1 MTQNDA
7 EKTHKCA
14 FCLYCS
20 KRRFDLKRHHNAK
33 HKDKIFEN
41 NGSEQIVQNV
51 IPNVQNVIP
60 NVQNVIPN
68 VQNVILKTFSCSK
81 CNKIYKTLRHL
92 HNHETNCNKVDSLT
106 CPRCMISFTN
116 RHNKNRH
123 IKADKCKA
131 RSIIH
136 ARAPNIQNI
145 TNNNTTNNIQNIIQ
159 NQNIYN
165 TTNNTTN
172 NTNNLII
179 NNFGSERIDHISH
192 DDIVKMLTSGLNT
205 IPLYIEKKHFDK
217 EFPEN
222 NNITFTNENKCKV
235 MENNKWKERDIGTLS
250 SKLIQDNSEVL
261 LLYCDNNEMNLL
273 NVLQDEEKFKF
284 IKHKLFI
291 VYDKSESQKYNEIL
305 SKIKDLIKNSKL

>member
-1 MTQNDA
+1 MPFPYTKCRFCDY
-7 EKTHKCA
+7 KTDVKCN
-14 FCLYCS
+14 LI
-20 KRRFDLKRHHNAK
+20 RHHNAK
-33 HKDKIFEN
+33 HKDKLFEN
-41 NGSEQIVQNV
+41 NDSKQIVQNV
-51 IPNVQNVIP
+51 CPNEQNVCP
-60 NVQNVIPN
+60 NEQNVCPMCF
-68 VQNVILKTFSCSK
+68 KTYKTKRHLNKHKSLCKGIDELTCSK
-81 CNKIYKTLRHL
+81 
-92 HNHETNCNKVDSLT
+92 
-106 CPRCMISFTN
+106 CMISFTTRSAKHKHIKRN
-116 RHNKNRH
+116 NCSARSVIHYHNK
-123 IKADKCKA
+123 
-131 RSIIH
+131 
-136 ARAPNIQNI
+136 
-145 TNNNTTNNIQNIIQ
+145 NIQNIIQ

-165 TTNNTTN
+165 TTNNTN

>member
-1 MTQNDA
+1 MPFPYTKCRFCDYKTDVKCNLIRHQN
-7 EKTHKCA
+7 T
-14 FCLYCS
+14 
-20 KRRFDLKRHHNAK
+20 K
-33 HKDKIFEN
+33 HKDKLFEN
-41 NGSEQIVQNV
+41 NESKQTVQND
-51 IPNVQNVIP
+51 IPNVQNVCP
-60 NVQNVIPN
+60 NEQNVCPN
-68 VQNVILKTFSCSK
+68 EQNVCPMCYKTYKTKRHLNKHKTLCKGIDELTCSK
-81 CNKIYKTLRHL
+81 CMT
-92 HNHETNCNKVDSLT
+92 
-106 CPRCMISFTN
+106 SFTTRSAKHKHIKRN
-116 RHNKNRH
+116 NCSARSVIHYHNK
-123 IKADKCKA
+123 
-131 RSIIH
+131 
-136 ARAPNIQNI
+136 
-145 TNNNTTNNIQNIIQ
+145 NIQNIIQ
-159 NQNIYN
+159 NQNIY
-165 TTNNTTN
+165 NTTN

-179 NNFGSERIDHISH
+179 NNFGSERIDHISQ

>member
-1 MTQNDA
+1 VIKMPFPYTKCRFCDY
-7 EKTHKCA
+7 KTDVKCN
-14 FCLYCS
+14 LI
-20 KRRFDLKRHHNAK
+20 RHQNAK
-33 HKDKIFEN
+33 HKDQNIN
-41 NGSEQIVQNV
+41 NNELLKNVQNV
-51 IPNVQNVIP
+51 CPNVQNVCPNEQNVCP
-60 NVQNVIPN
+60 NVQNVCPMCY
-68 VQNVILKTFSCSK
+68 KTYKTKRHLNKHKSLCKGIDELTCSK
-81 CNKIYKTLRHL
+81 CMT
-92 HNHETNCNKVDSLT
+92 
-106 CPRCMISFTN
+106 SFTTRSAKHKHIKRN
-116 RHNKNRH
+116 NCSARSVIHYHNK
-123 IKADKCKA
+123 
-131 RSIIH
+131 
-136 ARAPNIQNI
+136 
-145 TNNNTTNNIQNIIQ
+145 NIQNIIQ

>member
-1 MTQNDA
+1 MPFPYTKCRFCDY
-7 EKTHKCA
+7 KTDVKCN
-14 FCLYCS
+14 LV
-20 KRRFDLKRHHNAK
+20 RHQNAK
-33 HKDKIFEN
+33 HKDKLFEN
-41 NGSEQIVQNV
+41 NETKQTVQNV
-51 IPNVQNVIP
+51 CPNVQNVCP
-60 NVQNVIPN
+60 NVQNVCPN
-68 VQNVILKTFSCSK
+68 EQNVCPMCYKTYKTKRHLNKHKSLCKGIDELTCSK
-81 CNKIYKTLRHL
+81 
-92 HNHETNCNKVDSLT
+92 
-106 CPRCMISFTN
+106 CMISFTTRSAKHKHIKRN
-116 RHNKNRH
+116 NCSARSVIHYHNK
-123 IKADKCKA
+123 
-131 RSIIH
+131 
-136 ARAPNIQNI
+136 
-145 TNNNTTNNIQNIIQ
+145 NIQNIIQ
-159 NQNIYN
+159 NQNIY
-165 TTNNTTN
+165 NTTN

-250 SKLIQDNSEVL
+250 SKLILDNSEVL

>member
-1 MTQNDA
+1 MKNI
-7 EKTHKCA
+7 E
-14 FCLYCS
+14 
-20 KRRFDLKRHHNAK
+20 
-33 HKDKIFEN
+33 
-41 NGSEQIVQNV
+41 
-51 IPNVQNVIP
+51 NVQNVCP
-60 NVQNVIPN
+60 NEQNVCPN
-68 VQNVILKTFSCSK
+68 EQNVCPNEQNVCPMCYKTYKTKRHLNKHKSLCKGIDELTCSK
-81 CNKIYKTLRHL
+81 
-92 HNHETNCNKVDSLT
+92 
-106 CPRCMISFTN
+106 CMISFTTRSAKHKHIKRN
-116 RHNKNRH
+116 NCSARSVIHYHNK
-123 IKADKCKA
+123 
-131 RSIIH
+131 
-136 ARAPNIQNI
+136 
-145 TNNNTTNNIQNIIQ
+145 NIQNIIQ
-159 NQNIYN
+159 NQNIY
-165 TTNNTTN
+165 NTTN

-179 NNFGSERIDHISH
+179 NNFGSERIDHISQ

-235 MENNKWKERDIGTLS
+235 MENNKWKERDISTLS

-261 LLYCDNNEMNLL
+261 LLYCDDNEMNLL

>member
-1 MTQNDA
+1 MIYN
-7 EKTHKCA
+7 
-14 FCLYCS
+14 CS
-20 KRRFDLKRHHNAK
+20 LCNYFTERKYNFIRHNANK
-33 HKDKIFEN
+33 HTKEYEN
-41 NGSEQIVQNV
+41 MKNIE
-51 IPNVQNVIP
+51 NVQNVCP
-60 NVQNVIPN
+60 NEQNVCPN
-68 VQNVILKTFSCSK
+68 EQNVCPNEQNVCPMCYKTYKTKRHLNKHKSLCKGIDELTCSK
-81 CNKIYKTLRHL
+81 
-92 HNHETNCNKVDSLT
+92 
-106 CPRCMISFTN
+106 CMISFTTRSAKHKHIKRN
-116 RHNKNRH
+116 NCSARSVIHYHNK
-123 IKADKCKA
+123 
-131 RSIIH
+131 
-136 ARAPNIQNI
+136 
-145 TNNNTTNNIQNIIQ
+145 NIQNIIQ

>member
-1 MTQNDA
+1 MIYN
-7 EKTHKCA
+7 
-14 FCLYCS
+14 CS
-20 KRRFDLKRHHNAK
+20 LCNYFTERKYNFIRHNANK
-33 HKDKIFEN
+33 HTKEYEN
-41 NGSEQIVQNV
+41 MRNIE
-51 IPNVQNVIP
+51 NVQNVCQ
-60 NVQNVIPN
+60 NVQNVCPN
-68 VQNVILKTFSCSK
+68 EQNVCPNEQNVCPMCYKTYKTKRHLNKHKSLCKGIDELTCSK
-81 CNKIYKTLRHL
+81 CMT
-92 HNHETNCNKVDSLT
+92 
-106 CPRCMISFTN
+106 SFTTRSAKHKHIKRN
-116 RHNKNRH
+116 NCSARSVIHYHNK
-123 IKADKCKA
+123 
-131 RSIIH
+131 
-136 ARAPNIQNI
+136 
-145 TNNNTTNNIQNIIQ
+145 NIQNIIQ

>member
-7 EKTHKCA
+7 EKTHKCV

-33 HKDKIFEN
+33 HKDKLFEN
-41 NGSEQIVQNV
+41 NDSEQIVQNV
-51 IPNVQNVIP
+51 CPNEQNVCPNVQNVCP
-60 NVQNVIPN
+60 NVQNVCPMCFKKY
-68 VQNVILKTFSCSK
+68 KTKRHLNKHKSLCKGIDELTCSK
-81 CNKIYKTLRHL
+81 
-92 HNHETNCNKVDSLT
+92 
-106 CPRCMISFTN
+106 CMISFTTRSAKHKHIKRN
-116 RHNKNRH
+116 NCSARSVIHYHNK
-123 IKADKCKA
+123 
-131 RSIIH
+131 
-136 ARAPNIQNI
+136 
-145 TNNNTTNNIQNIIQ
+145 NIQNIIQ
-159 NQNIYN
+159 NQNIY
-165 TTNNTTN
+165 NTTN

-179 NNFGSERIDHISH
+179 NNFGSERIDHISQ

>member
-1 MTQNDA
+1 MIYN
-7 EKTHKCA
+7 
-14 FCLYCS
+14 CS
-20 KRRFDLKRHHNAK
+20 LCNYFTERKYNFIRHNANK
-33 HKDKIFEN
+33 HMKEYEN
-41 NGSEQIVQNV
+41 MKNIENVQNV
-51 IPNVQNVIP
+51 CPNVQNVCP
-60 NVQNVIPN
+60 NEQNVCPN
-68 VQNVILKTFSCSK
+68 EQNVCPMCYKTYKTKRHLNKHKSLCKGIDELTCSK
-81 CNKIYKTLRHL
+81 
-92 HNHETNCNKVDSLT
+92 
-106 CPRCMISFTN
+106 CMISFTTRSAKHKHIKRN
-116 RHNKNRH
+116 NCSARSVIHYHNK
-123 IKADKCKA
+123 
-131 RSIIH
+131 
-136 ARAPNIQNI
+136 
-145 TNNNTTNNIQNIIQ
+145 NIQNIIQ
-159 NQNIYN
+159 NQNIY
-165 TTNNTTN
+165 NTTN

-179 NNFGSERIDHISH
+179 NNFGSERIDHISQ

>member
-1 MTQNDA
+1 MPFPYTKCRFCDY
-7 EKTHKCA
+7 KTDVKCN
-14 FCLYCS
+14 LI
-20 KRRFDLKRHHNAK
+20 RHHNAK

-41 NGSEQIVQNV
+41 NDSEQTVQNV
-51 IPNVQNVIP
+51 CPNEQNVCP
-60 NVQNVIPN
+60 NEQNVCPN
-68 VQNVILKTFSCSK
+68 EQNVCPMCYKTYKTKRHLNKHKTLCKGIDELTCSK
-81 CNKIYKTLRHL
+81 CMT
-92 HNHETNCNKVDSLT
+92 
-106 CPRCMISFTN
+106 SFTTRSAKHKHIKRN
-116 RHNKNRH
+116 NCSARSVIHYHNK
-123 IKADKCKA
+123 
-131 RSIIH
+131 
-136 ARAPNIQNI
+136 
-145 TNNNTTNNIQNIIQ
+145 NIQNIIQ

>member
-33 HKDKIFEN
+33 HKDKLFEN
-41 NGSEQIVQNV
+41 NDSEQIVQNV
-51 IPNVQNVIP
+51 CPNVQNVCP
-60 NVQNVIPN
+60 NVQNVCPN
-68 VQNVILKTFSCSK
+68 EQNVCPMCFKKYKTKRHLNKHKSLCKGIDELTCSK
-81 CNKIYKTLRHL
+81 
-92 HNHETNCNKVDSLT
+92 
-106 CPRCMISFTN
+106 CMISFTTRSAKHKHIKRN
-116 RHNKNRH
+116 NCSARSVIHYHNK
-123 IKADKCKA
+123 
-131 RSIIH
+131 
-136 ARAPNIQNI
+136 
-145 TNNNTTNNIQNIIQ
+145 NIQNIIQ
-159 NQNIYN
+159 NQNIY
-165 TTNNTTN
+165 NTTN

-179 NNFGSERIDHISH
+179 NNFGSERIDHISQ